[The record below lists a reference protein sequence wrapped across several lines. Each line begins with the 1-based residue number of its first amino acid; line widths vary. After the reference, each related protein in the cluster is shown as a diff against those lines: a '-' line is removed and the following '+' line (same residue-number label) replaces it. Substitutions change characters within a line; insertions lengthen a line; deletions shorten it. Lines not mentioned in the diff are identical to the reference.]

1 MKISKYN
8 FSGAIVSFLWITGI
22 FTCSV
27 SKGVS
32 CFIGI
37 ICVTGTVDSLACS
50 GLLCLVVA
58 SLILAACFPQV
69 WGRFISV
76 EIGRSVYC
84 SHQNKPS
91 TITKTNMY
99 ISLLKSARGM
109 GKRDFSLPS
118 FPGFLARSFPP
129 VSTEV
134 YCLFLFAF
142 DQKLVIS
149 KSCPSK
155 TTTISD
161 RIGTLRVKKVKKV
174 SGKLCSGVTKS

>member
-1 MKISKYN
+1 MDLYLLK
-8 FSGAIVSFLWITGI
+8 LEDQ
-22 FTCSV
+22 FTA
-27 SKGVS
+27 
-32 CFIGI
+32 
-37 ICVTGTVDSLACS
+37 T
-50 GLLCLVVA
+50 
-58 SLILAACFPQV
+58 
-69 WGRFISV
+69 
-76 EIGRSVYC
+76 
-84 SHQNKPS
+84 
-91 TITKTNMY
+91 TKTNQVLKLKR
-99 ISLLKSARGM
+99 LLKSARGM

-118 FPGFLARSFPP
+118 FLAFLVRSFPP

-134 YCLFLFAF
+134 YFLFLFAF